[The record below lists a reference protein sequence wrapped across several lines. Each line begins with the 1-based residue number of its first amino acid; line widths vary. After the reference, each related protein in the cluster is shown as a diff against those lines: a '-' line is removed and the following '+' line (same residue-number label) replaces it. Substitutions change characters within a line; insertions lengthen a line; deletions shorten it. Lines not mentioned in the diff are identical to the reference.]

1 MPFHDYTLIQAP
13 MAGGLATAQVVAG
26 ASQAG
31 ALGSIG
37 AGYLSGDA
45 LLDAATGVR
54 DAGGDAFAINLFIP
68 THQSA
73 SDSQWQAAL
82 DALTPCYQTAGVA
95 MPDHFASLP
104 AFDEQFE
111 ALLEARPAVFSW
123 TFGRLP
129 KTMMAACRARGI
141 TLVGTATN
149 RDEAQALAAD
159 GVDGIV
165 LQGEE
170 AGGHRGGAD
179 PLGEGQPLETLL
191 ETCRDLKTPL
201 IAAGGLMDGADLA
214 RVENAGACAGQMG
227 TAFLRCPEAGTAEV
241 WRQALANADA
251 SATGVTRAVSGRWA
265 RGIAN
270 AWMDQRAP
278 TEVAPYPHQHRLTSP
293 LRKAA
298 GGDWKS
304 LWAGTGAH
312 RSRALPVAELVG
324 ALEEERRTAVE
335 R

>member
-13 MAGGLATAQVVAG
+13 MAGGLSTAPVVAG
-26 ASQAG
+26 ASRAG
-31 ALGSIG
+31 ALGSVG

-45 LLDAATGVR
+45 IMDAAAGIR
-54 DAGGDAFAINLFIP
+54 AEGGDAFAINLFIAARRGANTP
-68 THQSA
+68 E
-73 SDSQWQAAL
+73 WQAARE
-82 DALTPCYQTAGVA
+82 ALVPCYQKAGVPI
-95 MPDHFASLP
+95 PDTFAALP
-104 AFDEQFE
+104 AFEEQFE
-111 ALLEARPAVFSW
+111 AVLEARPAVFSW

-129 KTMMAACRARGI
+129 KAMMAACRARGI
-141 TLVGTATN
+141 ALVGTATS
-149 RDEAQALAAD
+149 RDEAVALAED
-159 GVDGIV
+159 GVDGVV

-179 PLGEGQPLETLL
+179 PLGEGLPLDALL
-191 ETCRDLKTPL
+191 AACRDLATPL

-214 RVENAGACAGQMG
+214 RVLDAGAAAGQLG

-241 WRQALANADA
+241 WRQALADA
-251 SATGVTRAVSGRWA
+251 GPDATDVTRAVSGRWA

-278 TEVAPYPHQHRLTSP
+278 AEVAPYPDQHRLTSP

-298 GGDWKS
+298 GVEWKS

-312 RSRALPVAELVG
+312 RSRALPVAELVRTI
-324 ALEEERRTAVE
+324 EDERRAHTQ
-335 R
+335 